1 MTMKSLNMVMGG
13 ILGASM
19 LLGTASCSDDHYDI
33 RPAEESA
40 ANTIWQNIE
49 ANPQLDSLAMIL
61 KRVKVYRKETDKNAA
76 QNYADLLNQAQ
87 TFTFWAPL
95 NGTYNAKAI
104 LDELDQVDAL
114 RAEGKT
120 DEANKMEYTIGQQ
133 FVQNH
138 MARFNYES
146 NQGQQDVRLLNAKLC
161 SYNAANGLFNGV
173 QVNPTYKSVP
183 SSNGNIHVI
192 NGRSPFAYNVYDYFK
207 AYSDNFSEIYATL
220 TDSLV
225 DTETFSPELS
235 VEGAMNENGEMVY
248 VDSVYLTSN
257 TLLTSARAEV
267 RDEDSL
273 YVAIVPTDKCWDKA
287 MEKVGSLFKYNTL
300 YRTNYN
306 KESSNVFSTDYRG
319 LNVDSLKDY
328 NTKMALISS
337 MFISPGY
344 FDQEYSRNDSA
355 GIVNYVFN
363 ADSVR
368 TTNGFYLYNPTPG
381 KPNPM
386 LQGIKPEKAS
396 NGYILPMNEYTI
408 DPSYLYQ
415 TKLEY
420 NLWSSDNVGYNQNSV
435 VQGGTLVTLTEGV
448 NRDSTSDHIVGDLGT
463 DNMYRF
469 FQASGQMKLY
479 IPLRNVMSGS
489 YRIKMVLLPNR
500 INTAYKLFDS
510 DGNEL
515 VDRDHNVFRASVHSD
530 QFTTVVSG
538 GKNTDIK
545 VNQDSIQTVTL
556 FDKVTFDKCY
566 YNLPSGLESFPVLV
580 CEFTRAQIKAMTYK
594 DMVVGLSIAKVIL
607 EPIHE

>member
-1 MTMKSLNMVMGG
+1 
-13 ILGASM
+13 M

>member
-19 LLGTASCSDDHYDI
+19 LLGLASCSDDHYDI

-173 QVNPTYKSVP
+173 QVNPAYKSIP

-248 VDSVYLTSN
+248 VDSVYTTSN
-257 TLLTSARAEV
+257 TLLLAAGAAV

-273 YVAIVPTDKCWDKA
+273 YVAIVPTDKCWDNA
-287 MEKVGSLFKYNTL
+287 MSKVGSLFKYASS

-306 KESSNVFSTDYRG
+306 KESSTVFSTDVRG
-319 LNVDSLKDY
+319 LNTDSLKDY

-344 FDQEYSRNDSA
+344 FHEEFSRSDSA
-355 GIVNYVFN
+355 GIVNYVMN
-363 ADSVR
+363 ADSVE
-368 TTNGFYLYNPTPG
+368 TTNHLYLYNPTPG
-381 KPNPM
+381 QKNPM
-386 LQGIKPEKAS
+386 LQGITPVKAS
-396 NGYILPMNEYTI
+396 NGYILPMDEYTI
-408 DPSYLYQ
+408 DPAYLYQ

-420 NLWSSDNVGYNQNSV
+420 NMWNSDNVGYNTNSV

-500 INTAYKLFDS
+500 INTAYKLFD
-510 DGNEL
+510 DEGNEL
-515 VDRDHNVFRASVHSD
+515 VDREHNVFRASVHSD

-538 GKNTDIK
+538 GSNTNIT

-566 YNLPSGLESFPVLV
+566 YNLPTGLESFPTLV
-580 CEFTRAQIKAMTYK
+580 CEFTKAQINAMTYK
-594 DMVVGLSIAKVIL
+594 DMVVGLSIGKVIL
-607 EPIHE
+607 EPIRE

>member
-580 CEFTRAQIKAMTYK
+580 CEFTRAQINAMTYK